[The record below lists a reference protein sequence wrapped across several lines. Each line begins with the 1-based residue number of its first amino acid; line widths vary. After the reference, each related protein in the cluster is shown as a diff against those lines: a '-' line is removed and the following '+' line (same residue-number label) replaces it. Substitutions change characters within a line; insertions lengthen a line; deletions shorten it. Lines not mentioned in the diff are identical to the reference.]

1 MLQWSLKRLFSSFK
15 LQEVVWNAVSTKFW
29 IEMSRKNKLQRIW
42 PLNSII
48 SLSYFPAFLVFLFFS
63 PLKNWMRLHHTHFI
77 FNHIIALWFKCIFSF
92 FWKDYTQR
100 NLELDGMYSM
110 VVLCVWNITSSIIM
124 QHKYAENRNYL
135 KCLFTKNWLI
145 LLLSTF
151 FLVNQNPIVGD
162 KSVSNKRIKM
172 CRFCY
177 VFMNFRVNK
186 RYIIQLNELQSEVW
200 VNIGETFFYVRKTC
214 HSFIVFI
221 QK

>member
-1 MLQWSLKRLFSSFK
+1 MHFQFFLKGLYPKEFRTW
-15 LQEVVWNAVSTKFW
+15 WNVQYGRT
-29 IEMSRKNKLQRIW
+29 LC
-42 PLNSII
+42 
-48 SLSYFPAFLVFLFFS
+48 
-63 PLKNWMRLHHTHFI
+63 LKHDVINYY
-77 FNHIIALWFKCIFSF
+77 A
-92 FWKDYTQR
+92 TQICW
-100 NLELDGMYSM
+100 Y
-110 VVLCVWNITSSIIM
+110 
-124 QHKYAENRNYL
+124 RNYL

-186 RYIIQLNELQSEVW
+186 RYVIQLNELQSEVW